1 MIKIC
6 SFDLHGDMGM
16 IKTCSLDLHGD
27 MGMTKLVSKLTW
39 RYGDD

>member
-1 MIKIC
+1 MIKTC
-6 SFDLHGDMGM
+6 SLDLHGDIGM
-16 IKTCSLDLHGD
+16 IKICSLDLHGD

>member
-1 MIKIC
+1 MF
-6 SFDLHGDMGM
+6 FDLHGDMGM
-16 IKTCSLDLHGD
+16 IKIYSLDLHGD